1 MKLSLE
7 ANPLLKE
14 CYVNFSIIITLVILR
29 MINNITSL
37 NNFVTKMLTE
47 YLNNIKIY
55 QIKNLSPPHTASY
68 PSLFIDNCH
77 IYFDLYHRSF
87 SVFTYKHMSTD
98 VYICIDFYFF

>member
-14 CYVNFSIIITLVILR
+14 CYVNFSIIITLVIILR
-29 MINNITSL
+29 MINNITSI

-47 YLNNIKIY
+47 YLNNTKIY
-55 QIKNLSPPHTASY
+55 KIKNLSPPHTASY
-68 PSLFIDNCH
+68 PSLLIDNYH

-87 SVFTYKHMSTD
+87 SLFLHTN
-98 VYICIDFYFF
+98 I